1 MNEQLKFS
9 WGHIIAFV
17 AIILISYV
25 TFVGDTYLT
34 DGDFSHATMV
44 MVGVDLLL
52 LLWCL
57 TAQYAKATTRHFARW
72 IRVERFFVFTAPLV
86 FIFLTMTTYSHFW
99 TVHSKDEAI
108 VKEFTEAINAS
119 RQMFT
124 DYDVYAEARMDDYQD
139 ELQKAFPNPDQLHI
153 REAHAKVL
161 ELQLCSQNYD
171 SLRTVALEWID
182 KANQGASTWNVFL
195 LANKEE
201 IKDAVRS
208 WNQQLTQFSTAQ
220 LEYEAT
226 DSEFK
231 TFMESSVSLSKVEQ
245 GLEALSAK
253 YTTTDFPNIPAILSA
268 MLLFVSLCLPY
279 LLQERHTKSMY
290 SLLGKKRRTSYN
302 NNYSDTDN
310 FTSSSSASSSS
321 SVVSSDDTDVF
332 TI

>member
-1 MNEQLKFS
+1 MFEQLKFS

-44 MVGVDLLL
+44 MAGVDLLL

-57 TAQYAKATTRHFARW
+57 IAQYAKATTRHFARW
-72 IRVERFFVFTAPLV
+72 IRVERFFVFTVPWV
-86 FIFLTMTTYSHFW
+86 FIILMMTAYSHFL
-99 TVHSKDEAI
+99 TLYSKDEAI

-119 RQMFT
+119 RQIFT
-124 DYDVYAEARMDDYQD
+124 DYDVYAEARMADYQD

-153 REAHAKVL
+153 RDARAKVL

-231 TFMESSVSLSKVEQ
+231 TFMESSVSLNKVEQ

-253 YTTTDFPNIPAILSA
+253 YTTTDLPNISAILSA
-268 MLLFVSLCLPY
+268 LLLFVSLCLPY
-279 LLQERHTKSMY
+279 LIQDRHPKSMY
-290 SLLGKKRRTSYN
+290 SLLRMKRQTSYN
-302 NNYSDTDN
+302 NYYSDTDN
-310 FTSSSSASSSS
+310 STSSSSASPSD
-321 SVVSSDDTDVF
+321 VSSDDTDVF